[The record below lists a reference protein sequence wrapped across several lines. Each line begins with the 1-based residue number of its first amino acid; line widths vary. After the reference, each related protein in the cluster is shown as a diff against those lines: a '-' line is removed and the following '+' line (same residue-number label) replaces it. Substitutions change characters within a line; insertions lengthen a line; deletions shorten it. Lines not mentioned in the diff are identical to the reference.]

1 MDRLDPAP
9 QLARQLD
16 IGEEA
21 LVAADQPAGEERGI
35 EDHGAPGLSRP
46 IGRGAMIGRGARGG
60 RPPASKS
67 TAPGL
72 SKNDPPDLTGWPED
86 FHSGYVFH
94 AARQRGIPVKRIM
107 APREHGGV
115 PEPWLSFAVGG
126 RGYFYSQ
133 AILISNPDPAD
144 SSQAHHVNR
153 QLAHVTV
160 DKYATKRLLVEL
172 GVPVPSGERFA
183 AGDVEK
189 AEAMFM
195 EMGRPVC
202 VKPGRAEQGR
212 SVYPWLCDRSAFL
225 EAFHAAGRA
234 YRELVVEEHVEGEQ
248 VRLFYVRPSVIGLR
262 LDRPANVVADGKR
275 SIAELVAAKNE
286 ERRRRASPGAFPV
299 LLDREAHRYLSQQ
312 GLALDSRPAAGVRVF
327 LRGTSNPGTGRI
339 TSIAARFLHST
350 SARRVFCGRLPD
362 VHLVAVEMMMAD
374 PTRPPGSGSHWVLGS
389 TGRRD

>member
-1 MDRLDPAP
+1 
-9 QLARQLD
+9 
-16 IGEEA
+16 
-21 LVAADQPAGEERGI
+21 
-35 EDHGAPGLSRP
+35 
-46 IGRGAMIGRGARGG
+46 MI
-60 RPPASKS
+60 
-67 TAPGL
+67 L
-72 SKNDPPDLTGWPED
+72 PDLTGWPED
-86 FHSGYVFH
+86 FHSGCVFH

-144 SSQAHHVNR
+144 SRQAHHVNR

-160 DKYATKRLLVEL
+160 DKYATKRLLIEL

-183 AGDVEK
+183 AGEVEK

-195 EMGRPVC
+195 AMGRPVC
-202 VKPGRAEQGR
+202 VKPSRAEQGR
-212 SVYPWLCDRSAFL
+212 SVYPWLCDRPAFL
-225 EAFHAAGRA
+225 EAFQAAGRV

-248 VRLFYVRPSVIGLR
+248 VRLFYVRPSVVCLR

-312 GLALDSRPAAGVRVF
+312 GLALDSRPAAGERVF
-327 LRGTSNPGTGRI
+327 LRGTSNPGTGADTIDCRP
-339 TSIAARFLHST
+339 FLHPSYV
-350 SARRVFCGRLPD
+350 RLVEDFCGRLPD
-362 VHLVAVEMMMAD
+362 MHLVAVDMMMAD
-374 PTRPPGSGSHWVLGS
+374 PTRPAEPGNHWVLELNGAPGLTS
-389 TGRRD
+389 CYFPWEGEPQDVAGALIERLMVDQW